1 MPAFPELCDE
11 LAIVDRDVAEGQG
24 RIARQAELVRELDA
38 VGHATIDA
46 QNLLRAMQQ
55 RLDAVTAH
63 RRQIARELSCG
74 DPDERR
80 QPPD

>member
-11 LAIVDRDVAEGQG
+11 LAIVDRDLTEGQE
-24 RIARQAELVRELDA
+24 RIARQAEVVRELDA
-38 VGHATIDA
+38 GGHATTDA

-55 RLDAVTAH
+55 SLDAVTAH
-63 RRQIARELSCG
+63 RRQIVRELSWG

-80 QPPD
+80 